1 MYHNSEVVWQFIT
14 QLIFEVNIPIC
25 IEVNWHEHQYESFAR
40 GYHVYMNIWR
50 PLVGEMLKCMHEPSN
65 EVDENA
71 IAIIR
76 TDSLRKKIIVGHMPQ
91 NISKICMLFLKVP
104 NTSITAEVVGKRLNR
119 GGGYGLEIPVMY
131 RFHGP
136 EKLINWLGKK
146 IKAVKSDL
154 YCKVVKCL
162 K

>member
-1 MYHNSEVVWQFIT
+1 M
-14 QLIFEVNIPIC
+14 
-25 IEVNWHEHQYESFAR
+25 
-40 GYHVYMNIWR
+40 
-50 PLVGEMLKCMHEPSN
+50 GEMLKCMHEPSN

-76 TDSLRKKIIVGHMPQ
+76 TDSLRKESIVGHMPQ

-104 NTSITAEVVGKRLNR
+104 NTSITAEVVGERLNC

-131 RFHGP
+131 CFHGP

>member
-1 MYHNSEVVWQFIT
+1 MNH
-14 QLIFEVNIPIC
+14 LLD
-25 IEVNWHEHQYESFAR
+25 
-40 GYHVYMNIWR
+40 VYMSIWT
-50 PLVGEMLKCMHEPSN
+50 PMVGEMLKCMHEPSN
-65 EVDENA
+65 EVDKNA

-76 TDSLRKKIIVGHMPQ
+76 TDSLRKESIVGHMPQ

-104 NTSITAEVVGKRLNR
+104 NTSITTKVVGKRLNR

-131 RFHGP
+131 RFYGP

-146 IKAVKSDL
+146 LKAVQSDL
-154 YCKVVKCL
+154 YGKVVECL